1 MKKKFAI
8 AVTVAVLALP
18 LGASVTMAADGAALY
33 ATNCAGCHGPLE
45 TSVKKGATLARIQA
59 GSGSMNISALSVA
72 DLTAISG
79 ALRGVAAPAA
89 TPAPTKAATPAASS
103 AAAAATTPS
112 TNTATTTGGQ
122 LPKTSTPLYDILL
135 AGSALTLVGT
145 IGFKS
150 RKLFQ

>member
-33 ATNCAGCHGPLE
+33 ATNCAGCHGPLA

-89 TPAPTKAATPAASS
+89 TPAPTKAATPAA
-103 AAAAATTPS
+103 AATTPS

-135 AGSALTLVGT
+135 LGGALTLVGT
-145 IGFKS
+145 VGYKS